1 MREHQ
6 RILELRSLLEQYNYE
21 YYVLDQPTVSDAE
34 YDRLLHE
41 LILLEKKNPEMYDPF
56 SPSVRVGGK
65 VLDEFKK
72 ITHKRM
78 MLSLG
83 NAFNED
89 DLRAFDKRVREI
101 LRVDNVEYVAEV
113 KIDGLAMSL
122 DYQDGKLNYG
132 ATRGDGNVGEDVTN
146 NIITIKSI
154 PTKVKIQDNF
164 EVRGEVYMPKKAF
177 EQINAIREQEGE
189 PLFANARNAAAG
201 SIRQLDSKIAA
212 SRRLEAY
219 WYYFV
224 NAQDFDIGTHYD
236 ALLKLKEMGFRINP
250 EVQKC
255 KNIDEVIDYIS
266 KINEKRENL
275 DYDIDGIVIKI
286 NDLSKYD
293 LIGYTVKTPKWA
305 IAYKFPPEEA
315 VTKLTDII
323 FTVGRTGKITPN
335 AVLEPVRVSG
345 SLVQS
350 ATLHNEDFI
359 KERNLKIGDYVVLRK
374 AGDIIPE
381 VVRPVINKR
390 TGSEID
396 FKMITNCPVCGA
408 LLIEKAPTHFCPNN
422 LCPARNIEGLIH
434 FASRNAMDIE
444 GLGEK
449 VVELLFNEGMVKS
462 IPDIYKLYEFKKDL
476 IEVEGFS
483 YKSTDNLIDAIER
496 SKNQSLEKLVFG
508 LGIKEVGAKTAK
520 ILAQQYK
527 HIDALMNAPKEE
539 LLTIRDIGPVAAEAI
554 VNYFSDEDKKTLIN
568 QLKDANVNVK
578 YLGKEI
584 KQDSFF
590 SNKTVVITGTLDSF
604 GRKELTVKLEELGA
618 KVTGSVSPK
627 TDYVICGENAGSKY
641 TRAKEL
647 NISVIEEDELLS
659 ILKKIEE

>member
-1 MREHQ
+1 
-6 RILELRSLLEQYNYE
+6 
-21 YYVLDQPTVSDAE
+21 
-34 YDRLLHE
+34 
-41 LILLEKKNPEMYDPF
+41 
-56 SPSVRVGGK
+56 
-65 VLDEFKK
+65 
-72 ITHKRM
+72 
-78 MLSLG
+78 
-83 NAFNED
+83 
-89 DLRAFDKRVREI
+89 
-101 LRVDNVEYVAEV
+101 
-113 KIDGLAMSL
+113 
-122 DYQDGKLNYG
+122 
-132 ATRGDGNVGEDVTN
+132 
-146 NIITIKSI
+146 
-154 PTKVKIQDNF
+154 
-164 EVRGEVYMPKKAF
+164 
-177 EQINAIREQEGE
+177 
-189 PLFANARNAAAG
+189 
-201 SIRQLDSKIAA
+201 
-212 SRRLEAY
+212 
-219 WYYFV
+219 
-224 NAQDFDIGTHYD
+224 
-236 ALLKLKEMGFRINP
+236 MGFRINP

-449 VVELLFNEGMVKS
+449 GS
-462 IPDIYKLYEFKKDL
+462 W
-476 IEVEGFS
+476 
-483 YKSTDNLIDAIER
+483 
-496 SKNQSLEKLVFG
+496 
-508 LGIKEVGAKTAK
+508 
-520 ILAQQYK
+520 
-527 HIDALMNAPKEE
+527 
-539 LLTIRDIGPVAAEAI
+539 I
-554 VNYFSDEDKKTLIN
+554 VI
-568 QLKDANVNVK
+568 
-578 YLGKEI
+578 
-584 KQDSFF
+584 
-590 SNKTVVITGTLDSF
+590 
-604 GRKELTVKLEELGA
+604 
-618 KVTGSVSPK
+618 
-627 TDYVICGENAGSKY
+627 
-641 TRAKEL
+641 
-647 NISVIEEDELLS
+647 
-659 ILKKIEE
+659 

>member
-1 MREHQ
+1 MRDHQ
-6 RILELRSLLEQYNYE
+6 RILELRSLLERYNYE

-41 LILLEKKNPEMYDPF
+41 LILLEEKNPEMYDPY
-56 SPSVRVGGK
+56 SPSMRVGGK
-65 VLDEFKK
+65 VSDEFNK

-89 DLRAFDKRVREI
+89 DLRAFDKRVCEF
-101 LRVDNVEYVAEV
+101 LRVDEIEYVAEV

-122 DYQDGKLNYG
+122 DYQNGKLNYG
-132 ATRGDGNVGEDVTN
+132 ATRGDGNVGEDVTS

-154 PTKVKIQDNF
+154 PTKVNIKDNF
-164 EVRGEVYMPKKAF
+164 EVRGEVYMPKRVF
-177 EQINAIREQEGE
+177 EQINATREQEGE
-189 PLFANARNAAAG
+189 QLFANARNAAAG

-212 SRRLEAY
+212 SRKLEAY

-224 NAQDFDIGTHYD
+224 NAQDFNIGTHFD

-250 EVQKC
+250 EVKKC
-255 KNIDEVIDYIS
+255 RNIDEVIDYINR
-266 KINEKRENL
+266 INEKRPNL
-275 DYDIDGIVIKI
+275 DYDIDGVVVKI

-293 LIGYTVKTPKWA
+293 LIGYTAKTPKWA

-315 VTKLTDII
+315 ITKLIDII

-345 SLVQS
+345 SLVQR

-359 KERNLKIGDYVVLRK
+359 IERNLKVGDYVVLRK

-381 VVRPVINKR
+381 VVKPVISKR

-396 FKMITNCPVCGA
+396 FEMITHCPVCGTP
-408 LLIEKAPTHFCPNN
+408 LIEKAPTHFCPNN
-422 LCPARNIEGLIH
+422 SCPARNIESLIH

-449 VVELLFNEGMVKS
+449 VVELLFNEGMIKS
-462 IPDIYKLYEFKKDL
+462 IPDIYKLYKFEKEL

-483 YKSTDNLIDAIER
+483 YKSTNNLIEAIEK
-496 SKNQSLEKLVFG
+496 SKNQSLEKLIFG

-520 ILAQQYK
+520 ILAQKYK
-527 HIDALMNAPKEE
+527 NIEALINAPKEE

-554 VNYFSDEDKKTLIN
+554 IEYFSSEDKLTLIN
-568 QLKDANVNVK
+568 QLKEANVNVN

-590 SNKTVVITGTLDSF
+590 SNKTIVITGTLSSY
-604 GRKELTVKLEELGA
+604 GRKDLTIILEELGA

-641 TRAKEL
+641 TKAKEL
-647 NISVIEEDELLS
+647 NIPVIDEDELLNL
-659 ILKKIEE
+659 LKKIED